1 MGGVRRTTE
10 KGEQRKEGPVTFS
23 VNKTKENQRRGEGEE
38 KGEGETYSSS
48 VHPLLRG
55 ALRE

>member
-1 MGGVRRTTE
+1 MRRTTE